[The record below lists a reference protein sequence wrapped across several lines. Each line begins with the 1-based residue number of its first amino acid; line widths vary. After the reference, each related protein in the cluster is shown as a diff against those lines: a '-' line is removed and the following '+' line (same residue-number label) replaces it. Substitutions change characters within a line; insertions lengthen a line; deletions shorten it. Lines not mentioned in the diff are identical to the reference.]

1 MTYNLPLDAPF
12 QRLRT
17 LRTMLLRLH
26 KALLNWERSIYER
39 EHGRIQNN
47 GEFFRLVVGHEWF
60 NWLRPMSQFI
70 VRIDEA
76 LSAKEPATLSEV
88 NQILGDAR
96 SLLRASEEGTESEQ
110 RYYEAIQHSPD
121 IAFMH
126 AEVAQLLNDA

>member
-1 MTYNLPLDAPF
+1 
-12 QRLRT
+12 
-17 LRTMLLRLH
+17 MLLRLH

-39 EHGRIQNN
+39 KHGRIKNN
-47 GEFFRLVVGHEWF
+47 GEFFRLVVGDEWF
-60 NWLRPMSQFI
+60 DWLRPMSKFI

-88 NQILGDAR
+88 NELLEGAR
-96 SLLRASEEGTESEQ
+96 SLLRVNEEGTEAEQ

-126 AEVAQLLNDA
+126 AEVAQLLDKP

>member
-1 MTYNLPLDAPF
+1 MTQTPLDAPF

-26 KALLNWERSIYER
+26 KALLNWERTFYEQ
-39 EHGRIQNN
+39 EHGRIKNN

-60 NWLRPMSQFI
+60 DWLRPMSQFI

-96 SLLRASEEGTESEQ
+96 SLIKMDEEGSEPEQ
-110 RYYEAIQHSPD
+110 RYYEAIQRSPD
-121 IAFMH
+121 IAYMH
-126 AEVAQLLNDA
+126 AEVSQLLQD

>member
-1 MTYNLPLDAPF
+1 MTQTPLDAPF

-26 KALLNWERSIYER
+26 KALLNWERTFYEQ
-39 EHGRIQNN
+39 EHGRIKNN

-60 NWLRPMSQFI
+60 DWLRPMSQFI

-96 SLLRASEEGTESEQ
+96 SLIKMDEEGSGPEQ
-110 RYYEAIQHSPD
+110 RYYEAIQRSPD
-121 IAFMH
+121 IAYMH
-126 AEVAQLLNDA
+126 AEVSQLLQD